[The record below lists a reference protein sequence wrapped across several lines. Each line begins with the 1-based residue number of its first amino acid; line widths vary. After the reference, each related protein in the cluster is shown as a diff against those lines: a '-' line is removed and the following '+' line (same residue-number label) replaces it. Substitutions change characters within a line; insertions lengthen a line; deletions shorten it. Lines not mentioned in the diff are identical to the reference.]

1 MKLFFIDTPLQNI
14 INFYIE
20 VEQYKTV
27 SEHEIEKVGQIL
39 FNKYL
44 NTTSPEYLSFI
55 PTERLLQITEQL
67 ESGGYVYIIIIFIK
81 HYSLFLFFFSLS
93 INLIYLLLIY
103 FRIH

>member
-67 ESGGYVYIIIIFIK
+67 ESGGYVLNII
-81 HYSLFLFFFSLS
+81 LFFFSFFLF
-93 INLIYLLLIY
+93 LLILFIY
-103 FRIH
+103 Y

>member
-27 SEHEIEKVGQIL
+27 SEHEIEKVGQVL

-67 ESGGYVYIIIIFIK
+67 ESGGYVLNII
-81 HYSLFLFFFSLS
+81 LFFFSFFLF
-93 INLIYLLLIY
+93 LLILFIY
-103 FRIH
+103 Y